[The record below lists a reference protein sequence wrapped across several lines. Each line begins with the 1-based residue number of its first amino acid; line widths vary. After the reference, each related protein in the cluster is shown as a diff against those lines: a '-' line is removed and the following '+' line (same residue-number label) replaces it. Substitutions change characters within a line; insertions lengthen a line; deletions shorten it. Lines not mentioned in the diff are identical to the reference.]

1 MIVRAPSDEDFA
13 AIQRIYAD
21 AVLNSASS
29 FEIEAP
35 SIDELRRRHARL
47 VDGGYPYLVVE
58 LDDEVAGYC
67 YAGPFRDRP
76 AYRRT
81 VENSVYVARQFQRR
95 GVGRAL
101 LERLIAECESLGYRQ
116 MIAVIGG
123 NQNAAS
129 VRLHE
134 QAGFEHAGVLRKIG
148 WKFDA
153 WQDVTLMRRSLE
165 RGDLSFDPKQVSA

>member
-1 MIVRAPSDEDFA
+1 MIVRAPEERDFEV
-13 AIQRIYAD
+13 IQRIYAD
-21 AVLNSASS
+21 AVTNSASS

-35 SIDELRRRHARL
+35 SSDELRRRHARL
-47 VDGGYPYLVVE
+47 VDCGYPYLVAE
-58 LDDEVAGYC
+58 LDGDLAGYC

-76 AYRRT
+76 AYRTT
-81 VENSVYVARQFQRR
+81 VENSVYVGREFQRR

-101 LERLIAECESLGYRQ
+101 LEQLIRECESRGFRQ

-123 NQNAAS
+123 TKNAAS

-134 QAGFEHAGVLRKIG
+134 RVGFEPVGVLHKVG

-153 WQDVTLMRRSLE
+153 WQDVTLMQRHIAP
-165 RGDLSFDPKQVSA
+165 GHAKMA